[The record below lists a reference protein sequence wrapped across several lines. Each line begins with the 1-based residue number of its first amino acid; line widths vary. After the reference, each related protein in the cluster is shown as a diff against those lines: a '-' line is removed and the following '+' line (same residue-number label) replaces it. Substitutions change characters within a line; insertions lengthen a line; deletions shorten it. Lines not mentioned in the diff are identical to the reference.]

1 MKAKLKALKA
11 MIVDDHLVV
20 REGLKQLLEVDGEI
34 QVIVEASNGLECLRQ
49 LDKHSPDLIFMD
61 VRMPGIS
68 GIETTRLVH
77 QKYPR
82 IKIIMLTIYDDDQY
96 VTEAIQAGA
105 NGYVLKKVQRDELIQ
120 IIHLV
125 MENQAFL
132 DPSVTA
138 KVFNLLKG
146 EKNTPGRDEK
156 VSLTH
161 RELEILKAMVAGHT
175 DRKIGDFLHVSEHTV
190 RSHIKSLY
198 RKLRVSSK
206 SQAVAKAFQNKIIQG
221 EE

>member
-1 MKAKLKALKA
+1 MNAKLKT

-34 QVIVEASNGLECLRQ
+34 QVIAEASNGLECLRQ
-49 LDKHSPDLIFMD
+49 LDKYSPDLIFMD

-68 GIETTRLVH
+68 GIETTRLIH

-120 IIHLV
+120 IIQRV

-138 KVFNLLKG
+138 KVFNRLKG
-146 EKNTPGRDEK
+146 QKNIPETDEK

-161 RELEILKAMVAGHT
+161 RELEVLKGMIAGQT

-206 SQAVAKAFQNKIIQG
+206 SQAVAKALKYKIIQ
-221 EE
+221 EEG

>member
-1 MKAKLKALKA
+1 MNARLKA

-20 REGLKQLLEVDGEI
+20 REGLKQLLEVDDEI
-34 QVIVEASNGLECLRQ
+34 QVIAEASNGLECLRQ
-49 LDKHSPDLIFMD
+49 LDKLSPDLIFMD

-68 GIETTRLVH
+68 GIETTRLIH

-82 IKIIMLTIYDDDQY
+82 IKIIVLTIYDDDQY

-120 IIHLV
+120 IIRLV
-125 MENQAFL
+125 MGNQAFL

-138 KVFNLLKG
+138 KVFHRLKG
-146 EKNTPGRDEK
+146 GKNTPERDEK

-161 RELEILKAMVAGHT
+161 RELEILKGMVAGHT

-206 SQAVAKAFQNKIIQG
+206 SQAVAKALIYKIIQ
-221 EE
+221 EED

>member
-1 MKAKLKALKA
+1 MTGKWKV

-20 REGLKQLLEVDGEI
+20 REGLKQLLEVGGEI
-34 QVIVEASNGLECLRQ
+34 QVTAEASSGLECMGQ
-49 LDKHSPDLIFMD
+49 LEKHSPDLIFMD

-82 IKIIMLTIYDDDQY
+82 IKIIMLTIYDDEQY

-120 IIHLV
+120 IIRLV
-125 MENQAFL
+125 MGDQAFL

-138 KVFNLLKG
+138 KVFDRLKG
-146 EKNTPGRDEK
+146 ERHIPDGDEK

-161 RELEILKAMVAGHT
+161 RELEILKGMVAGHT

-206 SQAVAKAFQNKIIQG
+206 SQAVAKALKYRIIQG
-221 EE
+221 ED

>member
-1 MKAKLKALKA
+1 MKAKLKT

-20 REGLKQLLEVDGEI
+20 REGLKQLLEVDDEI
-34 QVIVEASNGLECLRQ
+34 QVIAQASNGLECLRQ

-77 QKYPR
+77 QKYPL

-105 NGYVLKKVQRDELIQ
+105 SGYVLKKVQRDELIQ

-125 MENQAFL
+125 MGNQAFL

-138 KVFNLLKG
+138 KVFDRLQGKMNSP
-146 EKNTPGRDEK
+146 ERDGIMP
-156 VSLTH
+156 LTQ
-161 RELEILKAMVAGHT
+161 RELEILKEMVAGHT
-175 DRKIGDFLHVSEHTV
+175 DREIGDSLHVSEHTV

-206 SQAVAKAFQNKIIQG
+206 SQAVAKALQHKIIQG
-221 EE
+221 EA

>member
-1 MKAKLKALKA
+1 MNAKLKT

-34 QVIVEASNGLECLRQ
+34 QVIAEAGNGLECLRQ

-68 GIETTRLVH
+68 GIETTRLIH

-96 VTEAIQAGA
+96 VTGAIQAGA

-125 MENQAFL
+125 MGNQAFL

-138 KVFNLLKG
+138 NVFNLLKRG
-146 EKNTPGRDEK
+146 KNPPERAEK

-161 RELEILKAMVAGHT
+161 RELEILKGIVAGHT
-175 DRKIGDFLHVSEHTV
+175 ARKIGDFLHVSEHTV

-206 SQAVAKAFQNKIIQG
+206 SQAVAKAFQYKIIQG

>member
-1 MKAKLKALKA
+1 MTAKLKA

-34 QVIVEASNGLECLRQ
+34 QVTAEASNGLECMRQ
-49 LDKHSPDLIFMD
+49 LEKHSPDLIFMD

-68 GIETTRLVH
+68 GIETTRLIH

-105 NGYVLKKVQRDELIQ
+105 NGYVLKKVQRDELSQ
-120 IIHLV
+120 IIQVV
-125 MENQAFL
+125 MGNQAFL

-138 KVFNLLKG
+138 KVFNRLKG
-146 EKNTPGRDEK
+146 EKNTPERGERM
-156 VSLTH
+156 SLTH
-161 RELEILKAMVAGHT
+161 RELEILKGMVAGHT

-206 SQAVAKAFQNKIIQG
+206 SQAVAKALKYKIIR
-221 EE
+221 EED

>member
-1 MKAKLKALKA
+1 MNAKLKT
-11 MIVDDHLVV
+11 MIVDDHPVV

-34 QVIVEASNGLECLRQ
+34 QVIAEAGNGLECLRQ

-68 GIETTRLVH
+68 GIETTRLIH

-96 VTEAIQAGA
+96 VTGAIQAGA

-125 MENQAFL
+125 MGNQAFL

-138 KVFNLLKG
+138 NVFNLLKRG
-146 EKNTPGRDEK
+146 KNTPERAEK

-161 RELEILKAMVAGHT
+161 RELEILKGIVAGHT

-190 RSHIKSLY
+190 RSHIKNLY

-206 SQAVAKAFQNKIIQG
+206 SQAVAKALQYKIIQG

>member
-1 MKAKLKALKA
+1 MNAKLKT

-20 REGLKQLLEVDGEI
+20 REGLKQLLEVDDEI
-34 QVIVEASNGLECLRQ
+34 QVIAQASNGLECLRQ

-68 GIETTRLVH
+68 GIETTRLIH

-105 NGYVLKKVQRDELIQ
+105 SGYVLKKVQRDELIQ

-125 MENQAFL
+125 MGNQAFL

-138 KVFNLLKG
+138 KVFDRLQGKM
-146 EKNTPGRDEK
+146 NTPERDGIMP
-156 VSLTH
+156 LTQ
-161 RELEILKAMVAGHT
+161 RELEILKEMVAGHT
-175 DRKIGDFLHVSEHTV
+175 DREIGDSLHVSEHTV

-206 SQAVAKAFQNKIIQG
+206 SQAVAKALQHKIIQG
-221 EE
+221 EA

>member
-1 MKAKLKALKA
+1 MNTKLKV

-34 QVIVEASNGLECLRQ
+34 QVISEASSGLECLRK
-49 LDKHSPDLIFMD
+49 LENCSPDLIFMD

-68 GIETTRLVH
+68 GIETTRLIH
-77 QKYPR
+77 QKYPP
-82 IKIIMLTIYDDDQY
+82 IKIIVLTIYDDDQY

-105 NGYVLKKVQRDELIQ
+105 NGYVLKKVQREELIQ
-120 IIHLV
+120 IIRLV
-125 MENQAFL
+125 MSDQAFL

-138 KVFNLLKG
+138 KIFNRLKG
-146 EKNTPGRDEK
+146 EKNTPEKDEK

-161 RELEILKAMVAGHT
+161 RELEILRGMVAGHT

-206 SQAVAKAFQNKIIQG
+206 SQAVARALQSKIIRG
-221 EE
+221 ED

>member
-1 MKAKLKALKA
+1 MNAKLKT

-34 QVIVEASNGLECLRQ
+34 EVIAEAGNGLECLRQ

-68 GIETTRLVH
+68 GIETTRLIH

-96 VTEAIQAGA
+96 VTGAIQAGA

-125 MENQAFL
+125 MGNQAFL

-138 KVFNLLKG
+138 NVFNLLKRG
-146 EKNTPGRDEK
+146 KNTPERAEK

-161 RELEILKAMVAGHT
+161 RELEILKGIVAGHT

-190 RSHIKSLY
+190 RSHIKNLY

-206 SQAVAKAFQNKIIQG
+206 SQAVAKALQYKIIQG

>member
-1 MKAKLKALKA
+1 MNAKLKT
-11 MIVDDHLVV
+11 MIVDDHPVV

-34 QVIVEASNGLECLRQ
+34 QVIAEAGNGLECLRQ

-68 GIETTRLVH
+68 GIETTRLIH

-96 VTEAIQAGA
+96 VTGAIQAGA

-125 MENQAFL
+125 MGNQALL

-138 KVFNLLKG
+138 NVFNLLKRG
-146 EKNTPGRDEK
+146 KNTPERAEK

-161 RELEILKAMVAGHT
+161 RELEILKGIVAGHT

-190 RSHIKSLY
+190 RSHIKNLY

-206 SQAVAKAFQNKIIQG
+206 SQAVAKALQYKIIQG

>member
-1 MKAKLKALKA
+1 MNARLKT

-34 QVIVEASNGLECLRQ
+34 EVIAEAGNGLECLRQ

-68 GIETTRLVH
+68 GIETTRLIH

-96 VTEAIQAGA
+96 VTGAIQAGA

-125 MENQAFL
+125 MGNQAFL

-138 KVFNLLKG
+138 NVFNLLKRG
-146 EKNTPGRDEK
+146 KNTPERAEK

-161 RELEILKAMVAGHT
+161 RELEILKGIVAGHT

-190 RSHIKSLY
+190 RSHIKNLY

-206 SQAVAKAFQNKIIQG
+206 SQAVAKALQYKIIQG

>member
-1 MKAKLKALKA
+1 MKAKLKT

-20 REGLKQLLEVDGEI
+20 REGLKQLLEVDDEI
-34 QVIVEASNGLECLRQ
+34 QVIAQASNGLECLRQ

-68 GIETTRLVH
+68 GIETTRLIH
-77 QKYPR
+77 QKHPR

-105 NGYVLKKVQRDELIQ
+105 SGYVLKKVQRDELIQ

-138 KVFNLLKG
+138 KVFDRLQGKMNSP
-146 EKNTPGRDEK
+146 ERDGIMP
-156 VSLTH
+156 LTQ
-161 RELEILKAMVAGHT
+161 RELEILKEMVAGHT
-175 DRKIGDFLHVSEHTV
+175 DREIGDSLHVSEHTV

-206 SQAVAKAFQNKIIQG
+206 SQAVAKALQHKIIQG
-221 EE
+221 EA

>member
-1 MKAKLKALKA
+1 MNAKLKT

-34 QVIVEASNGLECLRQ
+34 QVIAEASNGLECLRQ
-49 LDKHSPDLIFMD
+49 LDKQSPDLIFMD

-68 GIETTRLVH
+68 GIDTTRLIR

-120 IIHLV
+120 IIRLV
-125 MENQAFL
+125 MGNQAFL

-146 EKNTPGRDEK
+146 DKNGPESDEK

-161 RELEILKAMVAGHT
+161 RELEILKGMVAGHT
-175 DRKIGDFLHVSEHTV
+175 DRQIGDFLHISEHTV

-206 SQAVAKAFQNKIIQG
+206 SQAVAKALKYEIIR
-221 EE
+221 EED

>member
-1 MKAKLKALKA
+1 MTGKWKV

-20 REGLKQLLEVDGEI
+20 REGLKQLLEVGGEI
-34 QVIVEASNGLECLRQ
+34 QVTAEASSGLECMRQ
-49 LDKHSPDLIFMD
+49 LEKHSPDLIFMD

-68 GIETTRLVH
+68 GIETTRLIH

-120 IIHLV
+120 IIRLV
-125 MENQAFL
+125 MGDQAFL

-138 KVFNLLKG
+138 KVFDRLKG
-146 EKNTPGRDEK
+146 ERNIPEGDEK

-161 RELEILKAMVAGHT
+161 RELQILKGMVAGHT
-175 DRKIGDFLHVSEHTV
+175 DRKIGDYLHVSEHTV
-190 RSHIKSLY
+190 RSHVKSLY

-206 SQAVAKAFQNKIIQG
+206 SQAVVKALQDKIIQG
-221 EE
+221 ED

>member
-1 MKAKLKALKA
+1 MNARLKT

-34 QVIVEASNGLECLRQ
+34 QVIAEASNGLECLRQ

-68 GIETTRLVH
+68 GIDTTRLIH

-105 NGYVLKKVQRDELIQ
+105 NGYVLKKVLRDELIR
-120 IIHLV
+120 IIHHV

-138 KVFNLLKG
+138 KVFGRLQG
-146 EKNTPGRDEK
+146 EKNIPERDGIMP
-156 VSLTH
+156 LTQ
-161 RELEILKAMVAGHT
+161 RELEILEGMVAGHT
-175 DRKIGDFLHVSEHTV
+175 DRMIGDSLHVSEHTV

-206 SQAVAKAFQNKIIQG
+206 SQAVAKAFQYKIIQG
-221 EE
+221 ED

>member
-1 MKAKLKALKA
+1 MNAKLKT
-11 MIVDDHLVV
+11 MIVDDHPVV

-34 QVIVEASNGLECLRQ
+34 QVIAEAGNGLECLRQ

-68 GIETTRLVH
+68 GIETTRLIH

-96 VTEAIQAGA
+96 VTGAIQAGA

-125 MENQAFL
+125 MGNQAFL

-138 KVFNLLKG
+138 NVFNLLKRG
-146 EKNTPGRDEK
+146 KNTPERAEK

-161 RELEILKAMVAGHT
+161 RELEILKGIVAGHT
-175 DRKIGDFLHVSEHTV
+175 DRKIGEFLHVSEHTV
-190 RSHIKSLY
+190 RSHIKNLY

-206 SQAVAKAFQNKIIQG
+206 SQAVAKALQYKIIQG

>member
-1 MKAKLKALKA
+1 MNAKLKT
-11 MIVDDHLVV
+11 MIVDDHPVV

-34 QVIVEASNGLECLRQ
+34 QVIAEAGNGLECLRQ

-68 GIETTRLVH
+68 GIETTRLIH

-96 VTEAIQAGA
+96 VTGAIQAGA
-105 NGYVLKKVQRDELIQ
+105 NGYVLKKVLRDELIQ

-125 MENQAFL
+125 MGNQAFL

-138 KVFNLLKG
+138 KVFNLLKRG
-146 EKNTPGRDEK
+146 KNTPERDEK

-161 RELEILKAMVAGHT
+161 RELEILKGIVAGHT
-175 DRKIGDFLHVSEHTV
+175 DRKIGEFLHVSEHTV

-206 SQAVAKAFQNKIIQG
+206 SQAVAKALQYKIIQG
-221 EE
+221 ED

>member
-1 MKAKLKALKA
+1 MKAKLKT

-20 REGLKQLLEVDGEI
+20 REGLKQLLEVDDEI
-34 QVIVEASNGLECLRQ
+34 QVIAQASNGLECLRQ

-68 GIETTRLVH
+68 GIETTRLIH
-77 QKYPR
+77 QKHPR

-105 NGYVLKKVQRDELIQ
+105 SGYVLKKVQRDELIQ

-125 MENQAFL
+125 MGNQAFL

-138 KVFNLLKG
+138 KVFDRLQGKMNSP
-146 EKNTPGRDEK
+146 ERDGIMP
-156 VSLTH
+156 LTQ
-161 RELEILKAMVAGHT
+161 RELEILKEMVAGHT
-175 DRKIGDFLHVSEHTV
+175 DREIGDSLHVSEHTV

-206 SQAVAKAFQNKIIQG
+206 SQAVAKALQHKIIQG
-221 EE
+221 EA

>member
-1 MKAKLKALKA
+1 MKAKLKT

-20 REGLKQLLEVDGEI
+20 REGLKQLLEVDDEI
-34 QVIVEASNGLECLRQ
+34 QVIAQASNGLECLRQ

-68 GIETTRLVH
+68 GIETTRLIH
-77 QKYPR
+77 QKHPR

-105 NGYVLKKVQRDELIQ
+105 SGYVLKKVQRDELIQ

-125 MENQAFL
+125 MGNQAFL

-138 KVFNLLKG
+138 KVFDRLQGKMNSP
-146 EKNTPGRDEK
+146 ERDGIMP
-156 VSLTH
+156 LTQ
-161 RELEILKAMVAGHT
+161 RELEILKEMVAGHT
-175 DRKIGDFLHVSEHTV
+175 DREIGDSLHVSEHTV

-206 SQAVAKAFQNKIIQG
+206 SQAVARALQDKIIQG
-221 EE
+221 KI

>member
-1 MKAKLKALKA
+1 MNAKLKT

-20 REGLKQLLEVDGEI
+20 REGLKQLLEVDDEI
-34 QVIVEASNGLECLRQ
+34 QVIAQASNGLECLRQ

-68 GIETTRLVH
+68 GIETTRLIH

-105 NGYVLKKVQRDELIQ
+105 SGYVLKKVQRDELIQ

-138 KVFNLLKG
+138 KVFDRLQGKM
-146 EKNTPGRDEK
+146 NTPERDGIMP
-156 VSLTH
+156 LTQ
-161 RELEILKAMVAGHT
+161 RELEILKEMVAGHT
-175 DRKIGDFLHVSEHTV
+175 DREIGDSLHVSEHTV
-190 RSHIKSLY
+190 RAHIKSLY

-206 SQAVAKAFQNKIIQG
+206 SQAVAKALQHKIIQG
-221 EE
+221 EA

>member
-1 MKAKLKALKA
+1 MNAKLKT

-20 REGLKQLLEVDGEI
+20 REGLKQLLEVDDEI
-34 QVIVEASNGLECLRQ
+34 QVIAQASNGLECLRQ

-68 GIETTRLVH
+68 GIETTRLIH

-105 NGYVLKKVQRDELIQ
+105 SGYVLKKVQRDELIQ

-138 KVFNLLKG
+138 KVFDRLQGKMNSP
-146 EKNTPGRDEK
+146 ERDGIMP
-156 VSLTH
+156 LTQ
-161 RELEILKAMVAGHT
+161 RELEILKEMVAGHT
-175 DRKIGDFLHVSEHTV
+175 DREIGDSLHVSEHTV

-206 SQAVAKAFQNKIIQG
+206 SQAVAKALQHKIIQG
-221 EE
+221 EA

>member
-1 MKAKLKALKA
+1 MTAKLKA

-20 REGLKQLLEVDGEI
+20 REGLKQLLEVGGEI
-34 QVIVEASNGLECLRQ
+34 QVIAEASNGSECIRQ
-49 LDKHSPDLIFMD
+49 LEKHSPDLIFMD

-68 GIETTRLVH
+68 GIETTRLIH
-77 QKYPR
+77 QKYPS
-82 IKIIMLTIYDDDQY
+82 IKIIILTIYDDDQY

-105 NGYVLKKVQRDELIQ
+105 NGYVLKKVQRDQLIQ
-120 IIHLV
+120 IIQLV
-125 MENQAFL
+125 MGNQAFL

-138 KVFNLLKG
+138 KVFNRLKG
-146 EKNTPGRDEK
+146 QKNIPEMDEK

-161 RELEILKAMVAGHT
+161 RELEILKGMVAGQT

-206 SQAVAKAFQNKIIQG
+206 SQAVAKALQSKIIQG
-221 EE
+221 ED

>member
-1 MKAKLKALKA
+1 MNAKLKT
-11 MIVDDHLVV
+11 MIVDDHPVV

-34 QVIVEASNGLECLRQ
+34 QVIAEAGNGLECLRQ

-68 GIETTRLVH
+68 GIETTRLIH

-96 VTEAIQAGA
+96 VTGAIQAGA

-125 MENQAFL
+125 MGNQAFL

-138 KVFNLLKG
+138 NVFNLLKRG
-146 EKNTPGRDEK
+146 KNTPERAEK

-161 RELEILKAMVAGHT
+161 RELEILKGIVAGHT
-175 DRKIGDFLHVSEHTV
+175 DRKIGEFLHVSEHTV

-206 SQAVAKAFQNKIIQG
+206 SQAVAKALQYKIIQG

>member
-1 MKAKLKALKA
+1 MNAKLKT
-11 MIVDDHLVV
+11 MIVDDHPEV

-34 QVIVEASNGLECLRQ
+34 QVIAEAGNGLECLRQ

-68 GIETTRLVH
+68 GIETTRLIH

-96 VTEAIQAGA
+96 VTGAIQAGA

-125 MENQAFL
+125 MGNQAFL

-138 KVFNLLKG
+138 NVFNLLKRG
-146 EKNTPGRDEK
+146 KNTPERAEK

-161 RELEILKAMVAGHT
+161 RELEILKGIVAGHT
-175 DRKIGDFLHVSEHTV
+175 DRKIGEFLHVSEHTV

-206 SQAVAKAFQNKIIQG
+206 SQAVAKALQYKIIQG